1 MQALP
6 KVESCHDLDQV
17 SSQRATLSQTCSIP
31 EGAGLSSI
39 EWACSHEM
47 ADSVSLGLLLH
58 GEDYLENWRS
68 SPTRGFQFFLHI
80 SGFGFAGRSAAL
92 ASRPVAADL
101 RLEVRGNRF
110 YGLLTLYW

>member
-17 SSQRATLSQTCSIP
+17 SSQRATLSQTCSIL